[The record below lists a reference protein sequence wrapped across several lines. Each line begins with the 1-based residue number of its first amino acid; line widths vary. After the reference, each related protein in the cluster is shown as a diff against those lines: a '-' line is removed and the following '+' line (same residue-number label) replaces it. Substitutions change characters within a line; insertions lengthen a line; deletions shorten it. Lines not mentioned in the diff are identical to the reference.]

1 MVDEKLILGYNRYM
15 VARACAHEKEILML
29 KLIDIVKTYGEGENA
44 VNALKGINLS
54 FPEYGVTSILGA
66 SGCGK
71 TTLLNIIGGLDKYT
85 SGDLRIDN
93 VSTSNF
99 KSADWDTYR
108 NHNVG
113 FVFQN
118 YYLIPHLSVLE
129 NVMLALDL
137 TGISADEQKR
147 RAKDALQKVGL
158 EDQLKKNLNNYRA
171 DKHSA

>member
-1 MVDEKLILGYNRYM
+1 
-15 VARACAHEKEILML
+15 ML

-108 NHNVG
+108 NH
-113 FVFQN
+113 
-118 YYLIPHLSVLE
+118 
-129 NVMLALDL
+129 
-137 TGISADEQKR
+137 T
-147 RAKDALQKVGL
+147 
-158 EDQLKKNLNNYRA
+158 
-171 DKHSA
+171 

>member
-1 MVDEKLILGYNRYM
+1 
-15 VARACAHEKEILML
+15 ML

-44 VNALKGINLS
+44 VNALKGINLTFS
-54 FPEYGVTSILGA
+54 EHGVVSVLGT

-85 SGDLRIDN
+85 SGDLSIDN
-93 VSTSNF
+93 VSTKDFS
-99 KSADWDTYR
+99 SSDWDVYR

-137 TGISADEQKR
+137 TGVSSEEQKR
-147 RAKDALQKVGL
+147 RAKEALQKVGL
-158 EDQLKKNLNNYRA
+158 GDQLKKKPKQLSGGQAQRVAIARA
-171 DKHSA
+171 IEKLY